1 MLDVVGPIVRHS
13 HQLYCIKPM
22 SLWYIHSRFHSVT
35 KFPYFFSQD
44 YYFDSY
50 AHFGIHE
57 EMLKDEVRTL
67 TYRNSMYHNKH
78 LFKDKVVLD
87 VGCGTGILSMFA
99 AKAGA
104 KHVSKHLT
112 SVHTNLVPSFHLF
125 LPKSSLEIA
134 KPHHN
139 SEFVKWEVE
148 NHYSTCDYLTG
159 LWRWHVR
166 NCCPSTKDCQHK
178 RPCRQSD
185 HHQRKDWRDRSASG
199 KSRCDHFRMDG

>member
-1 MLDVVGPIVRHS
+1 MI
-13 HQLYCIKPM
+13 
-22 SLWYIHSRFHSVT
+22 YIHTRLHSVT
-35 KFPYFFSQD
+35 KFPDFFSQD

-112 SVHTNLVPSFHLF
+112 SVHTNLVPSFYLF
-125 LPKSSLEIA
+125 LPKSSIVIR
-134 KPHHN
+134 HN
-139 SEFVKWEVE
+139 SEFIKWEVQ
-148 NHYSTCDYLTG
+148 NQNSMCGYLTG
-159 LWRWHVR
+159 LWR
-166 NCCPSTKDCQHK
+166 
-178 RPCRQSD
+178 
-185 HHQRKDWRDRSASG
+185 
-199 KSRCDHFRMDG
+199 